1 MTGPHLALTTY
12 GSTAPATV
20 PGAPALVLLHGFPL
34 DHRMWDEVA
43 RALPDDVIVL
53 APDLPGLGQSELAG
67 FAEPSI
73 EAAADAV
80 AASLR
85 DAGVTTAVVA
95 GLSMGGY
102 VALALAERHPDLVA
116 GLALVDTKST
126 ADDDGAR
133 ANRLRIAD
141 EVEAAGSVD
150 AVRSM
155 SVSLLGE
162 TSRATRA
169 ALVAQLDEWISEQP
183 PAGVAWSQ
191 RAMAARVD
199 RTAVLR
205 DFAGP
210 AVVVVGSEDQLTPV
224 AAAEHMVAALAEPVF
239 VIVRGAG
246 HMSAVE
252 LPLAVAEALVELV
265 HRVPP
270 TY

>member
-1 MTGPHLALTTY
+1 MTGPRLALSAY
-12 GSTAPATV
+12 GPPVDSGV
-20 PGAPALVLLHGFPL
+20 PGAPVLVLLHGFPL

-43 RALPDDVIVL
+43 QALPDDLTVL
-53 APDLPGLGQSELAG
+53 APDLPGLGASDLSG
-67 FAEPSI
+67 FGEPSL

-80 AASLR
+80 ASTLH
-85 DAGVTTAVVA
+85 DAGASSVVVA

-102 VALALAERHPDLVA
+102 VALALAERHPELVA

-126 ADDDGAR
+126 ADDDAAR
-133 ANRLRIAD
+133 ANRLRLAG
-141 EVEAAGSVD
+141 EVEASGTVD
-150 AVRSM
+150 AVRAM

-162 TSRATRA
+162 TSRTARA
-169 ALVAQLDEWISEQP
+169 DLIARLDGWIIEQSP
-183 PAGVAWSQ
+183 VGVAWSQ

-205 DFAGP
+205 TFAGP
-210 AVVVVGSEDQLTPV
+210 ATVVVGAEDQLTPV
-224 AAAEHMVAALAEPVF
+224 AAAEHMVAALMEPVF
-239 VIVRGAG
+239 VTVPGAG

-252 LPLAVAEALVELV
+252 RPLAVAHALADLI